1 MGTVQHWLSVLPP
14 VVIYLIVAGVVG
26 VESLGIPLP
35 GEIALVSA
43 ALLIANA
50 AGGIVWAGGTPFT
63 IYAAGRAA
71 EKWLS
76 GFSWVA
82 LVLAVVAG
90 ICTTLWLRQRT
101 RRAMRMEPDEAT
113 GSGDTATTS
122 SRR

>member
-1 MGTVQHWLSVLPP
+1 MTDLAERYGVVSTRRRRTV
-14 VVIYLIVAGVVG
+14 GVVG
-26 VESLGIPLP
+26 
-35 GEIALVSA
+35 
-43 ALLIANA
+43 
-50 AGGIVWAGGTPFT
+50 
-63 IYAAGRAA
+63 
-71 EKWLS
+71 
-76 GFSWVA
+76 VA